1 MGTAAGGAISIGAA
15 NTSGTPVS
23 LVLSDVTLRHNRAI
37 GGDGNTAGTF
47 TAATFLGTAW
57 GGGLECDDLGVGST
71 TTVSNSVIADNQAF
85 GGQGVDGEH
94 GADGLGGGVAN

>member
-47 TAATFLGTAW
+47 LGTAW
-57 GGGLECDDLGVGST
+57 GGGLESDDLLLAGPP
-71 TTVSNSVIADNQAF
+71 
-85 GGQGVDGEH
+85 GQHDH
-94 GADGLGGGVAN
+94 GQQQHDYGQPSHRRPRS

>member
-1 MGTAAGGAISIGAA
+1 MGTAAGGAISSEAT
-15 NTSGTPVS
+15 NTSSTPVS

-57 GGGLECDDLGVGST
+57 GGGLECNDLGFGRPPGGST
-71 TTVSNSVIADNQAF
+71 TTVSNSMITDNQAI
-85 GGQGVDGEH
+85 GGQGG
-94 GADGLGGGVAN
+94 DGLSGGDA